1 MLDAA
6 PEMRPARW
14 SRVIV
19 TRPADEASVWVRA
32 LCERGWPAL
41 ALPLID
47 IGPPRDPETLDA
59 LQRARADWPSWDA
72 LMFVSAAAVQHFFDG
87 HSPWAESRPGQRPR
101 FWAPGPGTARALAD
115 ALARRGVDASR
126 IDAPPADAAQ
136 FDSEHLWPVVRDQ
149 LHEGSRVRVVRGA
162 STSDDG
168 PPQGGAAGSG
178 REWLMARCRERGARV
193 EACVAYE
200 RRAPAWTGL
209 QREEALA
216 ATGQDSLWLF
226 SSSEAIDH
234 LHAALP
240 SADWSRAQALCTH
253 GRIARTA
260 RAIGF
265 GHVIDS
271 RPTLDDVL
279 CALESAR
286 SLP

>member
-1 MLDAA
+1 LDAA

-19 TRPADEASVWVRA
+19 TRPADEAAGWVRA
-32 LCERGWPAL
+32 LCERGWPAV

-47 IGPPRDPETLDA
+47 IGPPRDPESLDA
-59 LQRARADWPSWDA
+59 LQRARADWPSFDA
-72 LMFVSAAAVQHFFDG
+72 LMFVSAAAVQHFFAG
-87 HSPWAESRPGQRPR
+87 NSPWAESRPGHRTR

-115 ALARRGVDASR
+115 ALARRGVEASR

-149 LHEGSRVRVVRGA
+149 VREGLRLRVVRGA
-162 STSDDG
+162 STGSDG
-168 PPQGGAAGSG
+168 TPQGGVAGSG
-178 REWLMARCRERGARV
+178 REWLMARCRERGAWV

-200 RRAPAWTGL
+200 RRAPAWTAL
-209 QREEALA
+209 QREVALA
-216 ATGQDSLWLF
+216 ASGPDSLWLF

-240 SADWSRAQALCTH
+240 STDWSQAQALCTH
-253 GRIARTA
+253 RRIARTA

-271 RPTLDDVL
+271 RPALDDVL
-279 CALESAR
+279 RALESAR